1 MIQILP
7 ANRKKMIS
15 YGIGIFYVGIALLDY
30 FYGIFD
36 RSFNWIENDNILDAI
51 DTFMIISLFLMVFL
65 TFFILPTQ
73 VVTYDNYNLNIK
85 SLFRNSSFSLQ
96 YLISVRYEYLSWMS
110 RLIIVDSNNKKN
122 RIVMFLM
129 PKNEL
134 DLLAKMIE
142 ESIEPTSQ

>member
-1 MIQILP
+1 
-7 ANRKKMIS
+7 
-15 YGIGIFYVGIALLDY
+15 
-30 FYGIFD
+30 
-36 RSFNWIENDNILDAI
+36 
-51 DTFMIISLFLMVFL
+51 MVFL

-96 YLISVRYEYLSWMS
+96 YLVSVRYEYLSWMS
-110 RLIIVDSNNKKN
+110 RLIIVDGNNKKN

-129 PKNEL
+129 PRNEL